1 MPVHHLRT
9 GALYCIVLA
18 SAIAGLIFGSELV
31 RLVMAAMLALG
42 AVPLYHAIGRDFIQ
56 APISEVRA
64 LQEYF
69 DSNLNSLF
77 YYYSSDIG
85 EWQTIDR
92 TSATEILHCPN
103 PLVETQTLEP

>member
-1 MPVHHLRT
+1 MSFIQWRASSIFFVV
-9 GALYCIVLA
+9 IA
-18 SAIAGLIFGSELV
+18 SAVAGLVFGSEIV
-31 RLVMAAMLALG
+31 RLVMAGVLVLG